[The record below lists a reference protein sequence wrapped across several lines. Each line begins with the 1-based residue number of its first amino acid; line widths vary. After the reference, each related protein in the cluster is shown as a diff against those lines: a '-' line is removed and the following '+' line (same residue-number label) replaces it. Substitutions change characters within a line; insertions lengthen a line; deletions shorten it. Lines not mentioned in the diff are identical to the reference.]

1 MLNFIF
7 GFFVGIVT
15 MVAVSFTL
23 YNKSKKNSK
32 YIMIELNDHAD

>member
-7 GFFVGIVT
+7 GFFVGIVA
-15 MVAVSFTL
+15 MVAVSL
-23 YNKSKKNSK
+23 SLCIKSKKNSK